1 MFNRK
6 YMRTKIV
13 VVTLA
18 IGHLLGVGP
27 LAEEV
32 VRAIVSPDVVSAIV
46 ESGSGGPDVKVTR

>member
-18 IGHLLGVGP
+18 IGYLLGVGP